1 MNNKRNY
8 RTLKSRVQ
16 LLPMTGKMAIILL
29 LVVIVRMGSS
39 YPLPFVNQ
47 EYMRM
52 VLGMEGLGF
61 LNSITGGSMQQM
73 SFFALSIS
81 PYITASIIMQLFTVV
96 IPSMEELQKDGKTGQ
111 EKFKKITRITAITLS
126 VVQSA
131 AMAVGLGAQG
141 LLVEYKAETVLT
153 AIIIWSIGSIILIG
167 MSEFINWM
175 EVGNGV
181 SILLCSNILA
191 MFPSD
196 VFRLRDTFLHDRILQ
211 YQVFNAALITF
222 VLLAIIAVCVVLG
235 NTSKEIPVIESRKM
249 IGNAGKSTFPIPLN
263 TCSVMPVI
271 FASSIM
277 SLPIIICSFMGTGNE
292 GWLKHVLNCLTTTK
306 WFDMENPVYTVGA
319 VFFFALTTFF
329 TYFYL
334 DIGFNSFEIAENLK
348 NNGMTIPGIRPGKPT
363 AEYIKKQSTKI
374 ALTGNM
380 ITTIMI
386 LLMHLICNMTG
397 VGELSVAGTSIL
409 ILVGLVVEER
419 KLITSVMVSK
429 KSWTKRSGGKK

>member
-8 RTLKSRVQ
+8 RTLKSKVQ
-16 LLPMTGKMAIILL
+16 MLPMTGKMAIILL

-111 EKFKKITRITAITLS
+111 EKFKKITKITAITLS

-196 VFRLRDTFLHDRILQ
+196 VFRLRDTFLYDRILQ
-211 YQVFNAALITF
+211 YQVINAALITF
-222 VLLAIIAVCVVLG
+222 ILLAIIAVCVVLG

-380 ITTIMI
+380 ITTTMI

>member
-1 MNNKRNY
+1 MKNKRNY

-16 LLPMTGKMAIILL
+16 SLPMIGKFTIILL
-29 LVVIVRMGSS
+29 LIVIVRMGSS

-52 VLGMEGLGF
+52 VLGLEGLGF

-81 PYITASIIMQLFTVV
+81 PYITASIIMQLLTVV
-96 IPSMEELQKDGKTGQ
+96 IPSMEEMQKDGKTGQ

-126 VVQSA
+126 VIQSA

-141 LLVEYKAETVLT
+141 LLVEYT
-153 AIIIWSIGSIILIG
+153 AQNVILAMIIWSIGSITLIG
-167 MSEFINWM
+167 LSEFINWM

-191 MFPSD
+191 MFPND
-196 VFRLRDTFLHDRILQ
+196 VFSLRDTFLYDHELQ
-211 YQVFNAALITF
+211 YQIINAVLIISI
-222 VLLAIIAVCVVLG
+222 LLVIIAVCVVLG
-235 NTSKEIPVIESRKM
+235 NTSKEIPVIESKKM
-249 IGNAGKSTFPIPLN
+249 IGNAGRSTFPIPLN

-277 SLPIIICSFMGTGNE
+277 SLPLIICSFMGEGDE

-306 WFDMENPVYTVGA
+306 WFDLENPAYTIGA
-319 VFFFALTTFF
+319 VLFFGLTTFF

-334 DIGFNSFEIAENLK
+334 DIGFNSYEIAENLK
-348 NNGMTIPGIRPGKPT
+348 NGGVTIPGIRPGKPT
-363 AEYIKKQSTKI
+363 AEYIKKLSTKI
-374 ALTGNM
+374 ALTGNVV
-380 ITTIMI
+380 TTAMI

-397 VGELSVAGTSIL
+397 VGELNIAGTSIL

-419 KLITSVMVSK
+419 KLISSVMVSRTTWTRRKQRK
-429 KSWTKRSGGKK
+429 K